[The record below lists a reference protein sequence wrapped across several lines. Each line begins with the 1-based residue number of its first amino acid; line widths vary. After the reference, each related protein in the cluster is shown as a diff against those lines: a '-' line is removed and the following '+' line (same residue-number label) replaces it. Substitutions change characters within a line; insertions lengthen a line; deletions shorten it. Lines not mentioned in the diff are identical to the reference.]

1 MHYGKF
7 CLFDYFIVV
16 LAEMRKIAVYAGF
29 YAFFGIL
36 EVSAAGFT
44 KTV

>member
-29 YAFFGIL
+29 YAFFGVNEI
-36 EVSAAGFT
+36 SAAVFA
-44 KTV
+44 KAV